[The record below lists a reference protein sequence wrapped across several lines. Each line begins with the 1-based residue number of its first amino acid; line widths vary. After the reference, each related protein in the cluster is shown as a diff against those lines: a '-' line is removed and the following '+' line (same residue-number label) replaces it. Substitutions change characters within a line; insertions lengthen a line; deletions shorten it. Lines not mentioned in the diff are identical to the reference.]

1 MTTSVSTDFL
11 FHGATIA
18 VSKFIKH
25 RFLSYQGYAFPWYV
39 TLIWIT
45 FFVLGLWYLI
55 DNILLNDAGPPMP

>member
-1 MTTSVSTDFL
+1 MP
-11 FHGATIA
+11 
-18 VSKFIKH
+18 KFIKH

-55 DNILLNDAGPPMP
+55 DNILLHDAGPPTP